1 MKLSKDVRAVH
12 VAFSLPLN
20 PPVCEL
26 LTTSENHII
35 PPSLEYSLIQILT
48 IALLVKKRKIPTRN
62 KDIPLSIY
70 VDDGRELDGGAITR
84 ETLSVKLF
92 VGKHFELTSF
102 HVLSISTYPIIL
114 GTNWRARD
122 DGFLLY
128 DKSEASTTLFIGD
141 NIHCT
146 GCTHAHLP
154 GITIFGRSG
163 VYGYVTYRHRPC
175 EDCSD
180 HIDYLICLLVTRGF
194 WSNEPS

>member
-35 PPSLEYSLIQILT
+35 PPF
-48 IALLVKKRKIPTRN
+48 KKRKIPTRN

-122 DGFLLY
+122 DGFLL
-128 DKSEASTTLFIGD
+128 
-141 NIHCT
+141 
-146 GCTHAHLP
+146 
-154 GITIFGRSG
+154 
-163 VYGYVTYRHRPC
+163 
-175 EDCSD
+175 
-180 HIDYLICLLVTRGF
+180 
-194 WSNEPS
+194 